1 METVV
6 VVCLAL
12 GIVILL
18 VQLRALRQR
27 IDGLAPAV
35 WRVASKEA
43 EARDKREIAALAEA
57 TKKKATLL
65 VANIQGYHDQIAAD
79 FRAQIKDAKARAQTT
94 EQRAGDAGVALD
106 AACALV
112 TQARALTE
120 RLAALTPA
128 DPSLRAA
135 ALTTRPTEPRREV
148 PTKPPPPHAPPKKA
162 TLLGI
167 RPPPPVALPRAIEE
181 EEGERASEE
190 EITKV
195 ADRPKVAAVLAKT
208 LASMQA
214 VPAPEKKDGAA

>member
-18 VQLRALRQR
+18 VQQRALRQR

-43 EARDKREIAALAEA
+43 EARDKQEIAALAEA

-79 FRAQIKDAKARAQTT
+79 FRAQIKDAKARAQAT
-94 EQRAGDAGVALD
+94 EHRASDAGVALD
-106 AACALV
+106 SACTLV
-112 TQARALTE
+112 TRARELTE
-120 RLAALTPA
+120 RLEVIAAQPPV

-135 ALTTRPTEPRREV
+135 GLTPRPAEVRAQV
-148 PTKPPPPHAPPKKA
+148 PTLRPPPHAPPKKA

-167 RPPPPVALPRAIEE
+167 RPPPLPRAIDE

-195 ADRPKVAAVLAKT
+195 ADRPKVMATLAKT
-208 LASMQA
+208 LTSMPA